1 MVGSVWQAACG
12 MWCEAHGGRG
22 MVAEIMTSD
31 DIIV

>member
-12 MWCEAHGGRG
+12 VADDGRHT
-22 MVAEIMTSD
+22 VAEIMSSV